1 MLHQFNCSLMKS
13 RRSSR
18 WNKILLFKGNV
29 FEKLCL
35 PLLYASLFTKL
46 RHFLFFLGNLGNN
59 RRRHQNRSNQ
69 VVPSSNSDANEP
81 IHTIPCPS
89 DPPRR
94 VPALAPPTRRRM
106 ISDVELA
113 NALSIL
119 QQQQQR
125 AGGRRP
131 LPQYRRRRR
140 STVLHRPKT
149 PALSPIHESGL
160 SNPASPSR
168 TTVAAVSGSCARPY

>member
-1 MLHQFNCSLMKS
+1 MF
-13 RRSSR
+13 
-18 WNKILLFKGNV
+18 LLII
-29 FEKLCL
+29 
-35 PLLYASLFTKL
+35 
-46 RHFLFFLGNLGNN
+46 GNLGHN

-69 VVPSSNSDANEP
+69 VVPSSNGDASEP
-81 IHTIPCPS
+81 IHTIPCPL
-89 DPPRR
+89 DAQRR
-94 VPALAPPTRRRM
+94 VSALAPPPRRRM

-119 QQQQQR
+119 QQQQR
-125 AGGRRP
+125 VIGRRP

-168 TTVAAVSGSCARPY
+168 TTVAAVSGTCARPY

>member
-1 MLHQFNCSLMKS
+1 M
-13 RRSSR
+13 
-18 WNKILLFKGNV
+18 
-29 FEKLCL
+29 
-35 PLLYASLFTKL
+35 
-46 RHFLFFLGNLGNN
+46 FLLGNLGNN
-59 RRRHQNRSNQ
+59 RRRNQNNRPNQ
-69 VVPSSNSDANEP
+69 VVPSANGDAASEP
-81 IHTIPCPS
+81 IHTIPCP
-89 DPPRR
+89 PPERR
-94 VPALAPPTRRRM
+94 ISALAPPPRRRM

-119 QQQQQR
+119 QHQQQQQR
-125 AGGRRP
+125 TMGRRP

-168 TTVAAVSGSCARPY
+168 TTVAAVSGSCVRPY